1 MAELDRTASSGLW
14 TELRRYTPAR
24 IGLGR
29 VGASLP
35 TRPLLA
41 FDLAHAQA
49 RDAVHSAF
57 DAEALARE
65 LRDSGF
71 PDPILVS
78 SRARDRTEYL
88 LRPDLG
94 RSLDDLSRSRLRAL
108 AESAHSCDLA
118 IVVADG
124 LSSMAPARHAVPLL
138 REFLLLRSAPSPAH
152 HRPENV
158 TIMVANQ
165 ARVALG
171 DDIGQLLGAS
181 AVIVLIG
188 ERPGL
193 SSPDSLGVY
202 LTWAPHV
209 GRTDAERNCISNIRP
224 QGLAYL
230 QAARRLTCL
239 LAAARRLRLSGVA
252 LRDSSDEASPSL
264 P

>member
-1 MAELDRTASSGLW
+1 MAELDRPAPDLW
-14 TELRRYTPAR
+14 KQLRRFTPAR

-35 TRPLLA
+35 TQALLA

-49 RDAVHSAF
+49 RDAVHAAF
-57 DAEALARE
+57 DARFVASE
-65 LRDSGF
+65 LQSCGL
-71 PDPILVS
+71 PEPVIVA
-78 SRARDRTEYL
+78 SRARDRMEYL

-94 RSLDDLSRSRLRAL
+94 RSLDDVSRSRLRAV
-108 AESAHSCDLA
+108 AAPAHPCDLA

-124 LSSMAPARHAVPLL
+124 LSAMAPARHATPLL
-138 REFLLLRSAPSPAH
+138 RKFLALKSAQPGDWNLLK
-152 HRPENV
+152 NITV
-158 TIMVANQ
+158 VVANQ

-171 DDIGQLLGAS
+171 DEIGDLLGAP
-181 AVIVLIG
+181 AAIVLIG

-202 LTWAPHV
+202 LTWAPRR

-224 QGLAYL
+224 EGLSFAD
-230 QAARRLTCL
+230 AARRLLSL
-239 LAAARRLRLSGVA
+239 LAEAHRLQLSGVA
-252 LRDSSDEASPSL
+252 LKDSSDDASRWL